1 MRLRVLGCS
10 GAELPGFNTSSF
22 LIDDSLLID
31 AGALCL
37 VLSGDEQQA
46 IRQIFVTH
54 AHLDH
59 IKGIA
64 LLADNLSLTESGIG
78 VDVLATPEIIG
89 AMRTHLFN
97 DILWPDF
104 TKIPSPEAPAII
116 FREIRPLQA
125 TQFGAY
131 AVTACPVNH
140 AVPAVG
146 YLVQKGRR
154 SLLFSGD
161 TGPTDRLWELAS
173 NVDAL
178 IVDVSFPNA
187 QEELALSSGHLTAR
201 LLGQELHKV
210 RALPRRILVSHA
222 KPQHL
227 ATIRGELAEL
237 QCTGIALLKDGDC
250 FEF

>member
-22 LIDDSLLID
+22 LIDDALLID

-37 VLSGDEQQA
+37 VLSGDEQKA
-46 IRQIFVTH
+46 IRHIFVTH
-54 AHLDH
+54 THLDH
-59 IKGIA
+59 VKGIA
-64 LLADNLSLTESGIG
+64 LLADNLSLAESGASVEVIS
-78 VDVLATPEIIG
+78 LRENLEAL
-89 AMRTHLFN
+89 RTHLFN

-104 TKIPSPEAPAII
+104 TRIPSPEAPAIT
-116 FREIRPLQA
+116 FREISPLRA
-125 TQFGAY
+125 TQYGAY
-131 AVTACPVNH
+131 SVTACPVNH

-146 YLVQKGRR
+146 YLVQHGRS

-161 TGPTDRLWELAS
+161 TGPTDRLWELAN

-187 QEELALSSGHLTAR
+187 QESLALSSGHLTAR
-201 LLGQELHKV
+201 LLGRELNKV
-210 RALPRRILVSHA
+210 KTLPRRILVCHA

-237 QCTGIALLKDGDC
+237 RYTGIALLKDGDC